1 METTPGWYG
10 KLPSTGDFASRR
22 LPHEL
27 IEPWDTWLAE
37 ELAGLK
43 AQSDNWLSAYLDSPT
58 WRFVVP
64 ARWVHAG
71 QAGLLAGVLM
81 PSVDSV
87 GRYFPLSIMAAL
99 PEMPTHTGTLEPV
112 LNWLHA
118 LDDLA
123 ADALQEDW
131 PIDTLEGAL
140 ARLPVPRPDLLAVS
154 EVSALLSGDRRMVS
168 IPVPDTRQALM
179 GGVGQALLQW
189 VLGSASTPAPDLGW
203 WWCEP
208 HAMVQQRQLLVST
221 GLPSGADFAT
231 LLGSNHNRHAVP
243 AAVTQPPSVVA
254 PNIGPSHADP
264 LSVAGVAF
272 MAGALNPAAAD
283 ETVPPLGAA
292 ATPRP
297 PASADDSD
305 ATLPPAPR
313 VPAQAPGVPTEEA
326 PVSAESAETGPD
338 TTASEDDPPPSE
350 TDANAQADTPA
361 ADANTDT
368 DAEMLATA
376 PLSPEA
382 AAGSDEATIP
392 AITPL
397 AQTDTPEPGLT
408 AEPVSM
414 PEPNPDQ
421 DPDQTLPHVDG
432 TP

>member
-1 METTPGWYG
+1 MEGTPGWYG

-27 IEPWDTWLAE
+27 IEPWDNWLAE

-43 AQSDNWLSAYLDSPT
+43 AQSDDWLSAYLDSPT

-99 PEMPTHTGTLEPV
+99 PEVPAHAPALEPI

-131 PIDTLEGAL
+131 PIDTLEAAL
-140 ARLPVPRPDLLAVS
+140 ARLPVPRPDPLAVS
-154 EVSALLSGDRRMVS
+154 DMSLLLAGDRRMVS
-168 IPVPDTRQALM
+168 VPVPDTRQALM

-189 VLGSASTPAPDLGW
+189 VLGASSGQAPDLGW

-221 GLPSGADFAT
+221 GLPCGPDFAT

-243 AAVTQPPSVVA
+243 VTSQPPATAAAAMSMAGV
-254 PNIGPSHADP
+254 S
-264 LSVAGVAF
+264 GVAF
-272 MAGALNPAAAD
+272 LSPDALNAAASD
-283 ETVPPLGAA
+283 ETVPPLSITAVS
-292 ATPRP
+292 RP
-297 PASADDSD
+297 PVVADDGD

-313 VPAQAPGVPTEEA
+313 ATPQAPDPAPDPAPAHQGVTADDTLAPAPDTGDTSAEPDPDDTVGNDASVHAPAVDDASAQASTETSTEA
-326 PVSAESAETGPD
+326 PTDVPQDTEASATGEDAGEPSADSVPD
-338 TTASEDDPPPSE
+338 P
-350 TDANAQADTPA
+350 
-361 ADANTDT
+361 
-368 DAEMLATA
+368 
-376 PLSPEA
+376 
-382 AAGSDEATIP
+382 
-392 AITPL
+392 
-397 AQTDTPEPGLT
+397 
-408 AEPVSM
+408 
-414 PEPNPDQ
+414 
-421 DPDQTLPHVDG
+421 DPDQTLPHTDG
-432 TP
+432 VS